1 MGSHD
6 WRAGAAAAGPGG
18 QDGGLLVLWRQMC
31 LRPPHSRPDGKSH
44 NLQKTCKLTNQ
55 RLTPSASAL
64 YPFLRGAAKRSQI
77 RISIFFYRRRR
88 GEGESL
94 GSCALH
100 VHFRHKLRLLRCE
113 ELDRS
118 SQKRLLLHL
127 AVTRNDFS
135 VFLARAHRFC
145 VSAPPPNDCSFV
157 GASVHLSIFMTAKLM
172 MVFFGRNHFP
182 GSEAEQRE
190 ESESS
195 LLCWLSRRRRRHC

>member
-1 MGSHD
+1 
-6 WRAGAAAAGPGG
+6 
-18 QDGGLLVLWRQMC
+18 MC
-31 LRPPHSRPDGKSH
+31 LRPPHSPTASDTFFISSCEAKDMQVDKSKADTVCLCLVSILARGGEEIADSH
-44 NLQKTCKLTNQ
+44 INL
-55 RLTPSASAL
+55 
-64 YPFLRGAAKRSQI
+64 
-77 RISIFFYRRRR
+77 FYRRRR

-195 LLCWLSRRRRRHC
+195 LLCWLRHC